1 MPKHVLH
8 FNIGF
13 YRVVFL
19 LFLPIFSTTI
29 KNFLSQW
36 ESVLHW
42 ILKSR
47 AWLQLFFHFGS
58 ENREE
63 QFKKPPCMLNSWSKT
78 S

>member
-1 MPKHVLH
+1 MAKHVLH

-29 KNFLSQW
+29 KKLPQPMRICFTL
-36 ESVLHW
+36 
-42 ILKSR
+42 IFFLKSR

-63 QFKKPPCMLNSWSKT
+63 QFKKPPCMLNS
-78 S
+78 